1 MTYTVEVQ
9 LGVHLYTW
17 THLYISDGTLGGWN
31 DLVSIVLTSYLLQL
45 GATTDL
51 VEVSDDNI
59 MVVSDAL
66 SATDMVAMVV
76 SDALSV

>member
-1 MTYTVEVQ
+1 M
-9 LGVHLYTW
+9 
-17 THLYISDGTLGGWN
+17 YISDDTLGGCN
-31 DLVSIVLTSYLLQL
+31 VLVSIVLTSYSLQL

-66 SATDMVAMVV
+66 SATDMVVMVV
-76 SDALSV
+76 SDALSVSNLVVVS

>member
-1 MTYTVEVQ
+1 M
-9 LGVHLYTW
+9 
-17 THLYISDGTLGGWN
+17 
-31 DLVSIVLTSYLLQL
+31 SIVLTSYLLQL

-76 SDALSV
+76 SDALSVSNLVVVS